1 MCCNFRLKNLGL
13 NFYLYAPKDDI
24 KHRALWRE
32 MYTPEELG
40 MSYVLCPYFLSI
52 VAPRITGQHLFPSTK
67 LT

>member
-1 MCCNFRLKNLGL
+1 MMCCNFRLKNLGL

-40 MSYVLCPYFLSI
+40 ILQILYPYFLLI
-52 VAPRITGQHLFPSTK
+52 VTHKITLK
-67 LT
+67 